1 MAAEPAESLH
11 YAEPVA
17 LDRLI
22 ALAGRVLSSEDLYL
36 HSWHAVTQGKKKKKT
51 AESETWPMLPGGS
64 EQQYVLEQMQCAKQQ
79 LHCSSF

>member
-11 YAEPVA
+11 NAEPVA

-36 HSWHAVTQGKKKKKT
+36 HSWHAVTQGGKKKKN
-51 AESETWPMLPGGS
+51 
-64 EQQYVLEQMQCAKQQ
+64 QQNLRHGRCCLEVQ
-79 LHCSSF
+79 SSSMF